1 MKKFGLTLKIAFT
14 LIMARTFGRYI
25 HSGWN
30 GEFEYA
36 KYEWRGHE
44 WCVPLTAIKLEP
56 QERPDGQKV

>member
-1 MKKFGLTLKIAFT
+1 MKKFALTLKIAFT

-25 HSGWN
+25 ISGWN

-44 WCVPLTAIKLEP
+44 WCVPLTAIKIET
-56 QERPDGQKV
+56 